1 MSKINE
7 LPVNT
12 YGKYKIDYEINIQV
26 WCEKRINEK
35 GETYLLPDWEDLK
48 EQFEHKLSEVDNEIQ
63 ERNTNRWD
71 TTKNKK

>member
-1 MSKINE
+1 MSKMNK

-26 WCEKRINEK
+26 WCEKRIDEK

-48 EQFEHKLSEVDNEIQ
+48 QQFEHKLSEVDNEIQ
-63 ERNTNRWD
+63 ERNTNECI
-71 TTKNKK
+71 